1 MRSLGSALMGG
12 NSLALERQ
20 SRQHNS
26 VHTASWTDVHC
37 LFTIGHARTRRDLS
51 CLARFQPPPAQTMQ
65 TKALIEP

>member
-12 NSLALERQ
+12 NSLAPERQ

-37 LFTIGHARTRRDLS
+37 SLLDTHVPEEI
-51 CLARFQPPPAQTMQ
+51 
-65 TKALIEP
+65 